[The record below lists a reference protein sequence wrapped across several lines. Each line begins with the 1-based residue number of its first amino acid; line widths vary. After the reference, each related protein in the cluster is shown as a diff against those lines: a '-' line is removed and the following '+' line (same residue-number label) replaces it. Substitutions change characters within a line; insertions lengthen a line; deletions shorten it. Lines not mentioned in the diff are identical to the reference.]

1 VSRLV
6 VLTGTAQLNVVIG
19 EAVNYEKNIADA
31 LSNAGFDVKNV
42 AISKGIIFGNGINVT
57 IECYVDDQYT
67 AQQAR
72 ESATAVI
79 GSIPNV
85 NFSLS
90 FADRLFSQISLQ
102 VLSDGRPLTATENA
116 VNNDTLT
123 KLLSTG
129 EVIVNKATEN
139 LTSNIGTP
147 LAIGAVVIVVFLA
160 LRK

>member
-1 VSRLV
+1 MSRLV

-31 LSNAGFDVKNV
+31 LSNAGFDVKGIS
-42 AISKGIIFGNGINVT
+42 ISKGVIFSNGINIT

-85 NFSLS
+85 NFSFS
-90 FADRLFSQISLQ
+90 FADRLFSQVSLQ
-102 VLSDGRPLTATENA
+102 VLSDGKPLTATENA
-116 VNNDTLT
+116 VENDTLR
-123 KLLSTG
+123 KLLRTG
-129 EVIVNKATEN
+129 ENVVNTATEN

-147 LAIGAVVIVVFLA
+147 LAIGAVVIVIFLA

>member
-1 VSRLV
+1 MSRLV
-6 VLTGTAQLNVVIG
+6 VLTGTAQINVVIG
-19 EAVNYEKNIADA
+19 DVVNYEKNIADA
-31 LSNAGFDVKNV
+31 LSNAGFDVKSV
-42 AISKGIIFGNGINVT
+42 RISKGVVFSNGINIT
-57 IECYVDDQYT
+57 IECYVDDHYT

-72 ESATAVI
+72 ESAAAVI

-85 NFSLS
+85 NFSFS
-90 FADRLFSQISLQ
+90 FADRLFSQVSLA
-102 VLSDGRPLTATENA
+102 VLSDGKPLTATEDA

-129 EVIVNKATEN
+129 EVLVNKATEN